1 MTKILDKDV
10 SATWLSFLPHSF
22 LVFWK
27 IQFWH
32 YLLPTLTVGKA
43 SNGKNAKNLSLFSSL
58 ELHKDY
64 QSYNFI

>member
-32 YLLPTLTVGKA
+32 YLLPTLTVGNA
-43 SNGKNAKNLSLFSSL
+43 SKWEKCQNFSLFSSL